1 MWLGWKHQHPASFWE
16 KDKKAIKIQK
26 VSLIRRIRP
35 GKNIE
40 NMITTVEGVFID
52 VPVLNPI

>member
-1 MWLGWKHQHPASFWE
+1 MWLGRKHQYSASFWE